1 MNCDGVRPL
10 LSAYID
16 QELSGGELLRVEQHL
31 RRCHWCAA
39 EVDALRQTVALVASL
54 DEVEVPATF
63 RAQLHER
70 LVAQDPPIARARRA
84 AQGRSRVPSF
94 RRWAIPAA
102 AAAAFVIGVAG
113 LSRFAPP
120 AAQVEPPPGES
131 VAVVPEPHVGM
142 DEVPGQ
148 PLPPDT
154 SDIAEPAH
162 HPVNGSEVQPPS
174 GPGGKVDQSDVPPTG
189 QPEPGA
195 VAAGPTDPPPAFGDE
210 GPATEPPPVGPTGSG
225 TGVTTASV
233 SQETGEQPPLPPQP
247 QFSAMAE
254 VTVADPAAE
263 AGRLAERLSEWSV
276 QQNGRGGTVELQ
288 IFVPAEDFRE
298 AVARADSGLAAYG
311 FRLAVQE
318 KDVASQLAETEE
330 RITEL
335 EAARDALS
343 ARLEGEADQDRLEEG
358 LQELAKIR
366 QQLDTERTNYENLRE
381 AVENSV
387 IVLTIKPG
395 PTE

>member
-1 MNCDGVRPL
+1 
-10 LSAYID
+10 
-16 QELSGGELLRVEQHL
+16 
-31 RRCHWCAA
+31 
-39 EVDALRQTVALVASL
+39 
-54 DEVEVPATF
+54 
-63 RAQLHER
+63 
-70 LVAQDPPIARARRA
+70 
-84 AQGRSRVPSF
+84 
-94 RRWAIPAA
+94 
-102 AAAAFVIGVAG
+102 
-113 LSRFAPP
+113 
-120 AAQVEPPPGES
+120 
-131 VAVVPEPHVGM
+131 
-142 DEVPGQ
+142 
-148 PLPPDT
+148 
-154 SDIAEPAH
+154 
-162 HPVNGSEVQPPS
+162 
-174 GPGGKVDQSDVPPTG
+174 
-189 QPEPGA
+189 
-195 VAAGPTDPPPAFGDE
+195 
-210 GPATEPPPVGPTGSG
+210 
-225 TGVTTASV
+225 
-233 SQETGEQPPLPPQP
+233 
-247 QFSAMAE
+247 MAE